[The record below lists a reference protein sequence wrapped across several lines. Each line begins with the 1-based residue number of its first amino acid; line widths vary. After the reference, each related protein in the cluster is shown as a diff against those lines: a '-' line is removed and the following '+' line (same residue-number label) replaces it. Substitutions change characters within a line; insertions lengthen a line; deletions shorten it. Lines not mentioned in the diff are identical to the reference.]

1 MHKFRIFFPLIFSLV
16 LLGYSVQLHAQ
27 VVFTKAAPPS
37 FDQKRMQAAP
47 VSVMPLLDYQKIV
60 QEDIK
65 EQSENKPY
73 RFGMLQKANLTLDN
87 AGVWTTLP
95 NGDRIWR
102 LKISAP
108 NAQTINLNYR
118 KFDLPKGGMLFVYS
132 ESKKE
137 VLGPFT
143 DQNEKSNGQFATGFI
158 KGENCIVE
166 YYEPANKKGQGIIE
180 IGGVVHGYRS
190 IRNEVNEM
198 LRVFQSSGQCN
209 YDVDCSI
216 GNNWADQIK
225 SVGLIMTAN
234 NSRFCTGALI
244 NNTGDDCH
252 SYFLSA
258 NHCFANDAVG
268 AVLNDIFMFNYD
280 SPSPA
285 CPGIPTTDG
294 ITTETVQ
301 GATVIAKAV
310 DSDFC
315 LLELTN
321 NPLDFYDVYYSGWD
335 RTDVAA
341 VGAAGIHHPSGDV
354 KKISIENATL
364 ISGNF
369 SANTSNTHWEVPDW
383 DDGTTEPGSSG
394 SPLYD
399 LTNQR
404 IIGQL
409 HGGGAACSGTTNNG
423 QPDQYGKI
431 FHSWDQN
438 GTANS
443 ARLAP
448 WLDPG
453 STGAMTMDGNDC
465 STPIAPTALFDPAD
479 GDSFTFCGAEDID
492 LIDNSTGIPT
502 SWSWTFSG
510 AGVSPTSSTLQNPI
524 VNVSTTGT
532 LSATLTVTNAIGTDV
547 LTQTYPITVNSCVM
561 NTVCDSPA
569 LAIPDD
575 AAAGVSSTLT
585 VPTTMNTTDV
595 DIEVDISHTYV
606 GDLIITIA
614 HNGVTA
620 TILDQPG
627 APASNFGCNQ
637 NDIDCVFDD
646 EGTVPAEDEC
656 NTGTAISGN
665 VIPFSAL
672 TVFDGIDPSGVWTI
686 TVSDN
691 EGQDTGTL
699 NSWCVTTTT
708 TTTASGVPC
717 LSNLTNANGLLQIE
731 TGISDYES
739 SDLIRTT
746 LNTLIES
753 TAKVDYDA
761 TTFVELN
768 APFEVEVGA
777 EFEAF
782 IDGCNNGTGG
792 VNIKEEETTKTDQK

>member
-1 MHKFRIFFPLIFSLV
+1 MRYLKSYIPFFISL
-16 LLGYSVQLHAQ
+16 LFFGFGASLKAQ
-27 VVFTKAAPPS
+27 VVFTKGAPPS
-37 FDQKRMQAAP
+37 FDQKRMKAVP
-47 VSVMPLLDYQKIV
+47 VEVMPLLDYQKIV
-60 QEDIK
+60 EEDIK

-73 RFGMLQKANLTLDN
+73 RFGMLHKVNFTLEN
-87 AGVWTTLP
+87 AGVWTNLP

-102 LKISAP
+102 LQINAP
-108 NAQTINLNYR
+108 DAQTINLNYK
-118 KFDLPKGGMLFVYS
+118 KFDLPKGGRLFIYS
-132 ESKKE
+132 ESRKE
-137 VLGPFT
+137 VIGPFT
-143 DQNEKSNGQFATGFI
+143 DLNEKSNGEFATGFI
-158 KGENCIVE
+158 KGESCLIE
-166 YYEPANKKGQGIIE
+166 YFEPADE
-180 IGGVVHGYRS
+180 IGEGVVEVGGVVHGYRS

-198 LRVFQSSGQCN
+198 FKAFQSSGQCN

-216 GNNWADQIK
+216 GNSWGDQIK
-225 SVGLIMTAN
+225 SVGLIMTSN

-268 AVLNDIFMFNYD
+268 DVLNDIFLFNYD
-280 SPSPA
+280 SSSPA

-294 ITTETVQ
+294 PTNETVQ

-315 LLELTN
+315 LLELTI
-321 NPLDFYDVYYSGWD
+321 NPLDTYDVYYSGWD

-341 VGAAGIHHPSGDV
+341 VGAGGIHHPSGDV
-354 KKISIENATL
+354 KKISLENATL
-364 ISGNF
+364 VSGSFNA
-369 SANTSNTHWEVPDW
+369 STTNTHWEVPDW
-383 DDGTTEPGSSG
+383 DNGTTEPGSSG
-394 SPLYD
+394 SPLFD
-399 LTNQR
+399 MANKR

-409 HGGGAACSGTTNNG
+409 HGGGAACSGTSNNG
-423 QPDQYGKI
+423 QPDQYGKV

-443 ARLAP
+443 EQLAP
-448 WLDPG
+448 WLDPS

-465 STPIAPTALFDPAD
+465 STPIVPTALFDPAD
-479 GDSFTFCGAEDID
+479 GDTFIFCGADDID
-492 LIDNSTGIPT
+492 LLDNSLGIPT

-510 AGVSPTSSTLQNPI
+510 AGVSPTSSTSQNPV

-532 LSATLTVTNAIGTDV
+532 LSATLTVTNSVGTDMI
-547 LTQTYPITVNSCVM
+547 TQTYPITINSCVT

-569 LAIPDD
+569 VAIPDD
-575 AAAGVSSTLT
+575 DTAGVSSTLT

-595 DIEVDISHTYV
+595 DIEIDISHTYV
-606 GDLIITIA
+606 GDLIITIE
-614 HNGVTA
+614 HNGVSA
-620 TILDQPG
+620 VILDQPG

-637 NDIDCVFDD
+637 DDIDCVFDD
-646 EGTVPAEDEC
+646 EGAVPAEDEC

-665 VIPFSAL
+665 VIPFSTL

-691 EGQDTGTL
+691 EDQDTGTL

-708 TTTASGVPC
+708 TTATSVPC
-717 LSNLTNANGLLQIE
+717 YTNLTHANGLLQVE

-739 SDLIRTT
+739 SDLISTT

-761 TTFVELN
+761 TDFVELN

-782 IDGCNNGTGG
+782 IDGCNNGAGG
-792 VNIKEEETTKTDQK
+792 TNVVNKETTKEE